1 MPGQNITLTNYLF
14 EMSIL
19 IGEFTFIISL
29 IVATY
34 SYNKKKNIWW
44 NIRIATLHGVILFI
58 IINIIGLIQ
67 FCISKRYKYGEFFT
81 RYILTTIFYL
91 IPIFNKK
98 NFKAKICISLSVY
111 SMFFIAAELGSCF
124 PVLLRELEYSK
135 ILDTIIRNTL
145 TVSTIIFSIYI
156 RHFSLSKIKNIPVQS
171 IIYICVISL
180 LEMGICIYCSTFSF
194 NPEFDFSVIKL
205 LLFIFVEVIN
215 YLTYYMIF
223 TICIKNENMVQLQA
237 KNFELTKSN
246 ELITVSDEYFKK
258 LRAIKHDE
266 KNQYSYM
273 KMLIEQK
280 RYDELETFFNQYGDG
295 TLEAI
300 SFISC
305 NNPMIS
311 SILNMEYSKARAN
324 NIEFDTK
331 IAVPDKVSILS
342 TDLSSL
348 LT

>member
-1 MPGQNITLTNYLF
+1 
-14 EMSIL
+14 
-19 IGEFTFIISL
+19 
-29 IVATY
+29 
-34 SYNKKKNIWW
+34 
-44 NIRIATLHGVILFI
+44 
-58 IINIIGLIQ
+58 
-67 FCISKRYKYGEFFT
+67 
-81 RYILTTIFYL
+81 
-91 IPIFNKK
+91 
-98 NFKAKICISLSVY
+98 
-111 SMFFIAAELGSCF
+111 MFFIAGELGSCF

-135 ILDTIIRNTL
+135 ILDTVIRNAL

-156 RHFSLSKIKNIPVQS
+156 RHFSLSKIKDIPIQS

-180 LEMGICIYCSTFSF
+180 LEIGICIYCSTFSF
-194 NPEFDFSVIKL
+194 NPGFDFSVIKL

-237 KNFELTKSN
+237 ENFELTKNN

-273 KMLIEQK
+273 KILIEQK

-311 SILNMEYSKARAN
+311 SILNMEYSKARAK

-348 LT
+348 LTNVIDNAIEACIYYKIEKPIVTIRIRQYEKFFLLEVSNPVSKELTLEDIKNNKTTKEDKAVHGFGYKIIKGIVSKYQGTLNRTCENGLFTLKAMLNYPDEKSKEN